1 MQLETVLQDVPTV
14 CMSASVPEV
23 EFVLGQHVVYPAH
36 GVGRV
41 GQITRE
47 TVAGERLDLIHITF
61 DESRM
66 TLRVPVTKA
75 AKSGLRQLATTEIF
89 ERAIAVVGGRPRVI
103 RGLWSRKAKDFADKI
118 GSGDPIALAEVA
130 RDTRKGGESHQSFSE
145 RQLHEQAL
153 DRLAA
158 ELAAIEG
165 IDKTTALARFAPVT
179 AVAAA
184 AA

>member
-1 MQLETVLQDVPTV
+1 MQLETVLQEIPTPCV
-14 CMSASVPEV
+14 STDTCDV

-47 TVAGERLDLIHITF
+47 TVAGERLELIHITF

-75 AKSGLRQLATTEIF
+75 AKSGLRQLATAETF

-153 DRLAA
+153 DRLAT

-165 IDKTTALARFAPVT
+165 IDKATALARFAPV
-179 AVAAA
+179 AAA
-184 AA
+184 AAAA

>member
-1 MQLETVLQDVPTV
+1 MQLETVLRDAPVG
-14 CMSASVPEV
+14 CASNDDGDMA
-23 EFVLGQHVVYPAH
+23 FVLGQHVVYPAH

-41 GQITRE
+41 GRITHE
-47 TVAGERLDLIHITF
+47 TVAGERLELIHITF

-75 AKSGLRQLATTEIF
+75 AKSGLRQLATRETF
-89 ERAIAVVGGRPRVI
+89 ERAIAVVVGRPRII

-153 DRLAA
+153 DRLAT

-165 IDKTTALARFAPVT
+165 IDKPTALARFLPT
-179 AVAAA
+179 PAAA

>member
-1 MQLETVLQDVPTV
+1 MQLGTVLQEAPAVVVANDVGD
-14 CMSASVPEV
+14 V
-23 EFVLGQHVVYPAH
+23 EFALGQHVVYPAH

-41 GQITRE
+41 GQITCE

-75 AKSGLRQLATTEIF
+75 AKSGLRQLATVETF

-153 DRLAA
+153 DRLAT

-165 IDKTTALARFAPVT
+165 IDKAKALARFLPVT
-179 AVAAA
+179 AAA